1 MALKIWN
8 KIPIRIRRWLVG
20 SLFWIISVLIAFA
33 VGTAYP
39 NKWTLNAIEKNIT
52 SIIQEEWKQ
61 YGFYEPE
68 MNYHDNRTFIS
79 AVTKCIDFVN
89 LTTPPDQR
97 VPREI
102 IVSMAIL
109 ETGYGKSR
117 FAIQGNNLFGI
128 RTWNKDQAQLKPKDN
143 PDVEWGVKTYITK
156 CQSVEDMVDII
167 NRLPVYEGFRTKRA
181 EQLDSGEI
189 DINALID
196 ELAKWSTNPK
206 YTILVK
212 SKAKEAKAILTE
224 NLPK

>member
-143 PDVEWGVKTYITK
+143 PDVEWGVKTL
-156 CQSVEDMVDII
+156 S
-167 NRLPVYEGFRTKRA
+167 
-181 EQLDSGEI
+181 
-189 DINALID
+189 LIH
-196 ELAKWSTNPK
+196 
-206 YTILVK
+206 I
-212 SKAKEAKAILTE
+212 
-224 NLPK
+224 

>member
-1 MALKIWN
+1 MAIKLWK
-8 KIPIRIRRWLVG
+8 KIPINIRRWIIGV
-20 SLFWIISVLIAFA
+20 LFWIVSIISAFA
-33 VGTAYP
+33 IGTMYP
-39 NKWTLNAIEKNIT
+39 NKWILSEFEQNIT
-52 SIIQEEWKQ
+52 HKIQEEWKE
-61 YGFYEPE
+61 YGFFEPE
-68 MNYHDNRTFIS
+68 MIYNDNQSFIK
-79 AVTKCIDFVN
+79 AVTKCIDYVN
-89 LTTPPDQR
+89 LTTPPMER
-97 VPREI
+97 VPSEI
-102 IVSMAIL
+102 IVAMAIL

-156 CQSVEDMVDII
+156 CQSVKDMVDII

>member
-156 CQSVEDMVDII
+156 CQSVKDMVKII
-167 NRLPVYEGFRTKRA
+167 NNYHAYEGFRNKRA
-181 EQLDSGEI
+181 EQFESGQI
-189 DINALID
+189 DVFALID
-196 ELAKWSTNPK
+196 ELSKWSTNPK

-212 SKAKEAKAILTE
+212 SKAKEAQ
-224 NLPK
+224 NLISSN